1 MANASAIPQ
10 IHGPLTGAACGC
22 GALRVV
28 PTVLCESMT
37 PTLLRLGVL
46 CLALAGPLPRAPGEP
61 PSPRGAP
68 VPRVVE
74 EARALLRA
82 HRLGEAVERLRAEG
96 PLNLA
101 DPERSW
107 MLAQL
112 APLLEG
118 LGPVRGEV
126 LALPRSNLRLALL
139 AMLSEGAASARAEL
153 QLWARRSS
161 DPWVQLAYA
170 GLCLR
175 LGEHPEAVGAALRA
189 RARAS
194 DFVRLEALQL
204 EARGLVEL
212 GRLEEAVARARE
224 AQPLAA
230 DDGRPWALAGEVLR
244 RMGRV
249 EEAREA
255 LLEALAR
262 APRSEPFA
270 RRLADLLR
278 EEERAVTQGVWSRV
292 AALAS
297 PDNPEALVLLA
308 HAAEARGE
316 HAEALGL
323 LEGALAAGANP
334 VPVERRARHLLARMG
349 RYRELE
355 RALEA
360 ALPEDAR
367 RSAGNLLGG
376 RWGALEAAALA
387 APDAGAPASARL
399 ALAEAL
405 VGVGALEDA
414 RHVLEALP
422 HGDGVGLRT
431 RLLGHLAF
439 EDALRREIEA
449 GYRAGCRKQVSLSI
463 DALLTRI
470 AALARRHLTPQES
483 AALAAPQTGL
493 RRVAL
498 LGAWLDHRARS
509 QAPLVKHFRSYGRY
523 LVLGQRAD
531 QPCEAILLSLGVLL
545 EAAPLVT
552 RGQRHRHDFALG
564 YDRVI
569 RSFLDAQGG
578 GLAGA
583 CLPDGLWLDADAA
596 LDAEHDGRALLRRD
610 PALLEGARRQP
621 LPTLDGPDG
630 PFGLGDTG
638 GLLPRLLARYVERT
652 PGGRWGSLGTLH
664 AHENGHVID
673 IRRHL
678 PLWRGLPSTIALLL
692 REGLSSAR
700 MEATLE
706 RRAQLASV
714 IDAPDP
720 DLALAEMV
728 EMLPAE
734 EHEPEAHAAG
744 YRDGLALLVRH
755 IWSRPDLYPEID
767 RSRRVLPQLDRLSNE
782 QLRRAA
788 RAVVD

>member
-1 MANASAIPQ
+1 
-10 IHGPLTGAACGC
+10 
-22 GALRVV
+22 
-28 PTVLCESMT
+28 MT
-37 PTLLRLGVL
+37 PTPLRLGVL
-46 CLALAGPLPRAPGEP
+46 CLALVAGLPGAVGEP
-61 PSPRGAP
+61 PSGRGAP
-68 VPRVVE
+68 VPQAVL

-82 HRLGEAVERLRAEG
+82 HQLGAAVSRLRAEG
-96 PLNLA
+96 PLSVA
-101 DPERSW
+101 EPERSW
-107 MLAQL
+107 MLAQV

-118 LGPVRGEV
+118 LGPVRREV
-126 LALPRSNLRLALL
+126 EALPRSGLRLALL
-139 AMLSEGAASARAEL
+139 GMLAESAASARSEL
-153 QLWARRSS
+153 RLVARRSR
-161 DPWVQLAYA
+161 DPWLQLAYA

-175 LGEHPEAVGAALRA
+175 LGEHAQAVAAAA
-189 RARAS
+189 RARTGAS

-212 GRLEEAVARARE
+212 GRLEEAVLRARE
-224 AQPLAA
+224 VQPLVAE
-230 DDGRPWALAGEVLR
+230 DGRPWALAGEVLR
-244 RMGRV
+244 RLGRV

-262 APRSEPFA
+262 APRSEAFA

-278 EEERAVTQGVWSRV
+278 EEESSVPPALWARV
-292 AALAS
+292 AALAA
-297 PDNPEALVLLA
+297 PENPEALVLLG

-316 HAEALGL
+316 HAEALAL
-323 LEGALAAGANP
+323 LERALAAGANP
-334 VPVERRARHLLARMG
+334 VPVERRARHLLARLG
-349 RYRELE
+349 RYQELE

-360 ALPEDAR
+360 ALPETSRHA
-367 RSAGNLLGG
+367 AGNLLGG
-376 RWGALEAAALA
+376 RWGALQAAAAA
-387 APDAGAPASARL
+387 APDLKAPASARL
-399 ALAEAL
+399 AFAQTL

-414 RHVLEALP
+414 RQVLEPLADE
-422 HGDGVGLRT
+422 GGADLRA
-431 RLLGHLAF
+431 RLLGHLEF
-439 EDALRREIEA
+439 EAALRREIEA
-449 GYRAGCRKQVSLSI
+449 GYRAGCRKQASLSI
-463 DALLTRI
+463 DALLQRVGE
-470 AALARRHLTPQES
+470 LARRHLRPEES
-483 AALAAPQTGL
+483 AALAAPQIGL

-552 RGQRHRHDFALG
+552 RGQRHAHDFALG

-569 RSFLDAQGG
+569 RSYLDAQGG

-596 LDAEHDGRALLRRD
+596 LDAEHDSRALLRRD

-621 LPTLDGPDG
+621 VPTLEGPDG

-678 PLWRGLPSTIALLL
+678 PLWRGLPATLGLLL

-700 MEATLE
+700 MEAVLE

-734 EHEPEAHAAG
+734 QHEPEAHAAG

-782 QLRRAA
+782 QLRAAA